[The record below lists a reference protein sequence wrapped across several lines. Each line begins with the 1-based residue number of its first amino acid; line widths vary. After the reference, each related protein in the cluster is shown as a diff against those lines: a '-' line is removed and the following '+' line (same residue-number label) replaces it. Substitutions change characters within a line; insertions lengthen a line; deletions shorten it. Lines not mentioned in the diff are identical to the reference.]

1 MEDLGQWAGKYAN
14 INRPDGR
21 VKDERYFLKMCQY
34 VFAQLA
40 DGSGTFVFARHTTG
54 SSRRSHWELRSYAR
68 GLQDTEKYL
77 KKIGYSDNEIEK
89 FREKNISHQPYAIY
103 PKFRN
108 IMISKFSDLNLQ
120 PRPQATDNL
129 SKYQKLVQ
137 KNKMKFV
144 QDPRTK
150 ARVPEGMLP
159 TEAPFI
165 ESASDVDYMFHIGGI
180 QLPIEIA
187 MKDAL
192 DVVMKTPQ
200 FEQVNKMLVEDFID
214 LGGMACDWYIENG
227 MQKVRY
233 VDFARVIARPSIYPD
248 FRDSDV
254 RGYTSMRKVSEI
266 MMEDEDAVKDNWS
279 QLKESYYGHH
289 TSFDD
294 YAYRHRSNGYR
305 EDFSNTT
312 DPMSG
317 TGDFGVQVLKLYWL
331 DIEEERYVVGRHNR
345 GNRIFERVDADFELS
360 DRAKRAGK
368 RIETY
373 GIQNMY
379 SCNWI
384 VGTDIVFNYGVE
396 NNIVRQ
402 GKAGAKQIVWP
413 MMIHAAQE
421 PSITEKVIPIIDD
434 IQLAMMKRREIM
446 AKIPPGLRMIV
457 YKNRIRDAITLGG
470 EKYDIKKVLKMY
482 QREGMMILEE
492 NDDYSMPGEDLS
504 KGKPPVEFMQSGG
517 GEELRII
524 EESIIVGHDRLRQ
537 VTGINPLEDGTAT
550 KADILK
556 SVVESMRQSANNV
569 LRPWL
574 EGYIN
579 FSKNVFNM
587 VAGRFLL
594 IAALD
599 FESLEYTPLHTSF
612 SRFAHLGTELL
623 NYELGIQVK
632 VVESSFIQF
641 LMQDLLNKKDML
653 PPEAYMAVYDALED
667 KDVDKAQWL
676 LIKFTNKAKV
686 EEQAR
691 QAQLMEIQSRAQGDA
706 AERVEQ
712 TKLQAARIKT
722 EAEKAK
728 MREEAFLNE
737 EKAQN
742 DQARQIEKILVKSR
756 ADEEAN
762 KAVVREN
769 REQSI
774 FPQTK
779 Q

>member
-1 MEDLGQWAGKYAN
+1 MEDYSKISSKYAQ
-14 INRPDGR
+14 INRPNGR
-21 VKDERYFLKMCQY
+21 VKDERYYMQMCQY
-34 VFAQLA
+34 VFGQLTGGA
-40 DGSGTFVFARHTTG
+40 GTFIFARHTTG
-54 SSRRSHWELRSYAR
+54 ASRRSHWELRSYAR

-77 KKIGYSDNEIEK
+77 KKIGYSEQEVQK

-108 IMISKFSDLNLQ
+108 IMISKFSDLDLQ
-120 PRPQATDNL
+120 PRPEALDNM
-129 SKYQKLVQ
+129 SKYEKLVS
-137 KNKMKFV
+137 KNKMKFIK
-144 QDPRTK
+144 DPRVR
-150 ARVPEGMLP
+150 AMVPEGMMP
-159 TEAPFI
+159 SEDSFI
-165 ESASDVDYMFHIGGI
+165 ESANDVDYMYHIGGI

-192 DVVMKTPQ
+192 DMVMKNPQ
-200 FEQVNKMLVEDFID
+200 YELVDKMLVEDFVD

-254 RGYTSMRKVSEI
+254 RGYTSMRKVSDI
-266 MMEDEDAVKDNWS
+266 MMEDETAVKSNWKD
-279 QLKESYYGHH
+279 LKEAYHGYH
-289 TSFDD
+289 TQFDD
-294 YAYRHRSNGYR
+294 YAYRHRSDGYR
-305 EDFSNTT
+305 EDFSNTS

-331 DIEEERYVVGRHNR
+331 DIEEQRFVVGRHNR
-345 GNRIFERVDADFELS
+345 GNRIFEKVDADFELS
-360 DRAKRAGK
+360 DRGIRAGK

-384 VGTDIVFNYGVE
+384 VGTDIVFNYGIE
-396 NNIVRQ
+396 NNIVRRGQ
-402 GKAGAKQIVWP
+402 KGSKSIVWP
-413 MMIHAAQE
+413 MMIYAAQE

-457 YKNRIRDAITLGG
+457 YKNRIRDSITLGG
-470 EKYDIKKVLKMY
+470 EKYDIKKILKMY

-517 GEELRII
+517 AEELRII

-569 LRPWL
+569 LRPWM
-574 EGYIN
+574 EGYIT
-579 FSKNVFNM
+579 FKKNVYNM
-587 VAGRFLL
+587 ISGRMML

-599 FESLEYTPLHTSF
+599 FDSLEYSPLYTAF
-612 SRFAHLGTELL
+612 SRFAHLGPDLL
-623 NYELGIQVK
+623 KYDIGINVK
-632 VVESSFIQF
+632 VVESSYIQF
-641 LMQDLLNKKDML
+641 LMQDLLNKKDVI

-676 LIKFTNKAKV
+676 LIKFTNKAKL

-691 QAQLMEIQSRAQGDA
+691 QAELMRIQSQAQGDA
-706 AERVEQ
+706 AERIEQ
-712 TKLQAARIKT
+712 TKLEASRLKLQA
-722 EAEKAK
+722 EQAK
-728 MREEAFLNE
+728 LREQAMLDEQAS
-737 EKAQN
+737 QN
-742 DQARQIEKILVKSR
+742 NHGRDIEKILIKSK

-762 KAVVREN
+762 KNVVREN
-769 REQSI
+769 RQQSV
-774 FPQTK
+774 FPNSSQ
-779 Q
+779 